1 MKIEGGLYPN
11 RMCDYLSKMP
21 QKFDQFYEK
30 LLHVNNAETPELKA
44 SQSIAALYGY
54 YRLDDSMFD
63 EFVWYSVYGAS
74 VNKVSIPVGSSIL

>member
-1 MKIEGGLYPN
+1 
-11 RMCDYLSKMP
+11 MP

-54 YRLDDSMFD
+54 YYRLDESMFD
-63 EFVWYSVYGAS
+63 EIVWYSDCGAS
-74 VNKVSIPVGSSIL
+74 VNKLVFQ